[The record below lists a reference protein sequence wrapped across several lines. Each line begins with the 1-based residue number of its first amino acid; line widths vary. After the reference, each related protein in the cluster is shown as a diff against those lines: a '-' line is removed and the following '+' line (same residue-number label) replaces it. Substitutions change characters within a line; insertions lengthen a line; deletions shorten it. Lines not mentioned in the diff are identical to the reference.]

1 MVMTAMTGMPS
12 LNLSSASSAK
22 AGDINAPSNVYF
34 GGFGTN
40 SGGGAGALGAIPV
53 PLMVAGAVLAFVLL
67 RRKQ

>member
-1 MVMTAMTGMPS
+1 MALPAMSGMPS

-22 AGDINAPSNVYF
+22 AGDISAPSNVYF

-53 PLMVAGAVLAFVLL
+53 PMLVGGAVLAVVLL
-67 RRKQ
+67 RRER